1 MSINNIYIR
10 MKKKISLYSCCQQ
23 KDKFCGPLKAR
34 GLTSIWG
41 EMFGKI
47 QNLSYFLL
55 HELNINTGKAVM
67 GVLQLSANR

>member
-10 MKKKISLYSCCQQ
+10 MKKKSLYSCCQQ
-23 KDKFCGPLKAR
+23 NDKFCGPLKAR
-34 GLTSIWG
+34 G

-55 HELNINTGKAVM
+55 HELNINTGKAIM